1 MKKSVKIVILLG
13 VVLLIL
19 IMMFLVIP
27 PSELKTGKVC
37 FNTNCFDIEIAK
49 TNTQRQEGLMNR
61 ESLDKNGGMLFVFDE
76 EGMHSFWMKNTL
88 IALDMIWINQNNEV
102 VFIAENA
109 EPCRTENCPHISP
122 DRKAMY
128 VLEINGGLAKELNV
142 NVGDRVDFNY

>member
-1 MKKSVKIVILLG
+1 
-13 VVLLIL
+13 
-19 IMMFLVIP
+19 MFLVIP

-88 IALDMIWINQNNEV
+88 ITLDMIWINQNNEV